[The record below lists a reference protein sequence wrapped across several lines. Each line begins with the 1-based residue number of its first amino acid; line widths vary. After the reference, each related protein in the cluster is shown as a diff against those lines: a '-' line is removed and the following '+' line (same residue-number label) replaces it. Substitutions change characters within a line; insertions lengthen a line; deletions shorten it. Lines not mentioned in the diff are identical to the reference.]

1 MESAQT
7 DSLISIFSTLE
18 DPRIDRTKRHNL
30 IDIITI
36 AICAVVCG
44 ADSWVDVEL
53 FGKSREQWLRGFL
66 ELPNSIPSHD
76 TFGRVFS
83 MMDAERFQ
91 SCFVEWVRQV
101 NEITEGQIVAI
112 DGKTVRR
119 SHDSRAGK
127 SAIHLVNAWAS
138 ANRVVLGQVKVDD
151 KSNEI
156 TAIPKLL
163 RMLEVSGCI
172 VTIDAM
178 GCQKEIATT
187 ITEHGATEHG
197 ADYALALKRNQ
208 SQLHDD
214 VVDMFEYGRQT
225 GFADMDSDWFETV
238 EKGHGRV
245 ETRRCTVVSSPE
257 FISYLNEREQWSNL
271 RSVAM
276 VESKRRIGGNVSS
289 QTRYYISS
297 LGGDAKLLLG
307 AVRGHWEVENSVH
320 RTLDVSFGE
329 DGSRA
334 RNGNSAEILAAI
346 RRMALNM
353 LKRENSLKVGIAAKR
368 KRAGWDTDY
377 LLKVIAQ

>member
-1 MESAQT
+1 MEDTQT
-7 DSLISIFSTLE
+7 VSLISIFSELE
-18 DPRIDRTKRHNL
+18 DPRIDRTKRHSL
-30 IDIITI
+30 TDIIAI

-53 FGKSREQWLRGFL
+53 FGKSRQEWLSGFL

-83 MMDAERFQ
+83 LLDAERFQ
-91 SCFVEWVRQV
+91 SCFVQWVRSV
-101 NEITEGQIVAI
+101 SEITEGQIVAI

-119 SHDSRAGK
+119 SHDARAGR

-138 ANRVVLGQVKVDD
+138 ANRLVLGQVKVDD

-163 RMLEVSGCI
+163 RMLELSGCI

-178 GCQKEIATT
+178 GCQKEIAGT
-187 ITEHGATEHG
+187 ITERGAN
-197 ADYALALKRNQ
+197 YVLSLKRNQ
-208 SQLHDD
+208 GQLHDD
-214 VVDMFEYGRQT
+214 VAEMFEYGRQT
-225 GFADMDSDWFETV
+225 DFADMDSDWFETV

-245 ETRRCTVVSSPE
+245 ETRRCTTLWSPE

-276 VESKRRIGGNVSS
+276 VESERDICGQVSS

-297 LGGDAKLLLG
+297 LSGDAERLLE
-307 AVRGHWEVENSVH
+307 AVRGHWGVENSVH
-320 RTLDVSFGE
+320 WVLDVSFGE
-329 DGSRA
+329 DASRV
-334 RNGNSAEILAAI
+334 RKGNAAEVFAVL

-353 LKRENSLKVGIAAKR
+353 LKRENTLKVGIAAKR
-368 KRAGWDTDY
+368 KKAGWDTQY
-377 LLKVIAQ
+377 LLKVLAQ

>member
-1 MESAQT
+1 MEDTQT
-7 DSLISIFSTLE
+7 VSLISIFSELE
-18 DPRIDRTKRHNL
+18 DPRIDRTKRHSL
-30 IDIITI
+30 TDIIAI

-53 FGKSREQWLRGFL
+53 FGKSRQEWLSGFL

-83 MMDAERFQ
+83 MLDAERFQ
-91 SCFVEWVRQV
+91 SCFVQWVRSV
-101 NEITEGQIVAI
+101 SEITEGQIVAI

-119 SHDSRAGK
+119 SHDARAGR

-138 ANRVVLGQVKVDD
+138 ANRLVLGQVKVDD

-163 RMLEVSGCI
+163 RMLELSGCI

-178 GCQKEIATT
+178 GCQKEIAGT
-187 ITEHGATEHG
+187 ITERGAN
-197 ADYALALKRNQ
+197 YVLSLKRNQ
-208 SQLHDD
+208 GQLHDD
-214 VVDMFEYGRQT
+214 VAEMFEYGRQT
-225 GFADMDSDWFETV
+225 DFADMDSDWFETV

-245 ETRRCTVVSSPE
+245 ETRRCTTLWSPE

-276 VESKRRIGGNVSS
+276 VESERDICGQVSS

-297 LGGDAKLLLG
+297 LSGDAERLLE
-307 AVRGHWEVENSVH
+307 AVRGHWGVENSVH
-320 RTLDVSFGE
+320 WVLDVSFGE
-329 DGSRA
+329 DASRV
-334 RNGNSAEILAAI
+334 RKGNAAEVFAVL

-353 LKRENSLKVGIAAKR
+353 LKRENTLKVGIAAKR
-368 KRAGWDTDY
+368 KKAGWDTQY
-377 LLKVIAQ
+377 LLKVLAQ